1 MTASG
6 TTARARRP
14 SPRSAAKKVLQPAL
28 YSLAV
33 TCSSP
38 HPYPSALTTAAHSTG
53 RVIAASF
60 FQLLSTAARSIVS
73 TPPASAG
80 GMEVFSGG
88 RRPDSTM
95 VISGSIAIRHV
106 AGQIV
111 EAGDARV
118 ELEVHRAGRAMTL
131 LADDDLRLAMDGSHF
146 GLPLDVFV
154 RTRARFLVAEVIF
167 LPENE

>member
-6 TTARARRP
+6 ATARPRRP
-14 SPRSAAKKVLQPAL
+14 SPRSATKKVLQPAL

-60 FQLLSTAARSIVS
+60 LQLLSTAARSIVS
-73 TPPASAG
+73 MPPASADVT
-80 GMEVFSGG
+80 EVLSGD
-88 RRPDSTM
+88 RKPDSTM
-95 VISGSIAIRHV
+95 VISGSITIRHV

-111 EAGDARV
+111 EA
-118 ELEVHRAGRAMTL
+118 
-131 LADDDLRLAMDGSHF
+131 
-146 GLPLDVFV
+146 
-154 RTRARFLVAEVIF
+154 
-167 LPENE
+167 